1 MLWKRLLVEKTIS
14 MGSLAHLTGTKRL
27 LAQKIQTLESKFVQ
41 LGISESG
48 GLLASVEGTYM
59 FIEEIMSKK
68 FEDGHLD
75 ELRKK
80 IAIGN
85 SQGTHLDANSL
96 LNYKGRICVPRV
108 TDFILRLLQMLMA
121 RAILFVVCDQYV

>member
-1 MLWKRLLVEKTIS
+1 MKSDKYGYIIS
-14 MGSLAHLTGTKRL
+14 
-27 LAQKIQTLESKFVQ
+27 LEWDQATAGQRNSDFKFMFMQ
-41 LGISESG
+41 LGISESC

-108 TDFILRLLQMLMA
+108 DDLIPRLLVKAHGSRYSIQLA
-121 RAILFVVCDQYV
+121 